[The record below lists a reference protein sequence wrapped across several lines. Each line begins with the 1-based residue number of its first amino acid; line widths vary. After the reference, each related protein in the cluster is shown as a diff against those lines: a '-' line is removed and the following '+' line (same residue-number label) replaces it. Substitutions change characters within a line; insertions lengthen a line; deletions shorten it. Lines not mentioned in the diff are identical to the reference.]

1 MALSVLSN
9 LDFGGVRR
17 IVNLPDPTDNLHA
30 VNKQYLDNALASLA
44 RGLNWKDNVRV
55 MATGNVNIA
64 SPPSTLDGVT
74 LAVNDRILLASQ
86 TDAKEN
92 GIYVYNGSG
101 QALTRSSD
109 ANTTDSL
116 IGAVVLVTEGTV
128 NAGTAWRQ
136 TTPVPIIGTN
146 NIVWEA
152 FGSVSQATETTS
164 GIIRIAT
171 QTEVNAGTIDNAA
184 VTPLKLATYTARIR
198 KFSGTFGDT
207 SNTIYDI
214 AHNMG
219 TDVVVAA
226 VYYASTNKL
235 AWCDI
240 TLLDSN
246 TIRVTLEAPPGTNAL
261 RIVGFGAL

>member
-44 RGLNWKDNVRV
+44 RGLNWKDNVRL
-55 MATGNVNIA
+55 MATGNVDITN
-64 SPPSTLDGVT
+64 PPSSFDGVT
-74 LAVNDRILLASQ
+74 ANVNDRILLASQ
-86 TDAKEN
+86 SDPKQN
-92 GIYVYNGSG
+92 GIYIYNGAS
-101 QALTRSSD
+101 QPLTRAPD
-109 ANTTDSL
+109 ADTGDALKS
-116 IGAVVLVTEGTV
+116 AVVLVTEGTM
-128 NAGTAWRQ
+128 NSGTAWRQ
-136 TTPVPIIGTN
+136 KTPVPIIGTS

-164 GIIRIAT
+164 GIVRIAT
-171 QTEVNAGTIDNAA
+171 QTETNAGTIDNAA
-184 VTPLKLATYTARIR
+184 VTPLKLATYTARMR